1 MSATSHNLRTGCS
14 GEIHLP
20 VDAIAE
26 LRVAAAVVAGFQNC
40 QGPTIAQ
47 GRWVRAAYGHA
58 PKLYAADRTPGRRRG
73 TESSRQD
80 ELG

>member
-47 GRWVRAAYGHA
+47 GRWVRAAYGHGPSCTQPYSHA
-58 PKLYAADRTPGRRRG
+58 GAKAGD
-73 TESSRQD
+73 
-80 ELG
+80 